1 MKLSEYLH
9 ARGLTD
15 GAFATRVGRDRT
27 SVLRWRRGET
37 IPDPDALRAIADATG
52 NAVTPNDFLLS
63 DDAKTAPAPE
73 AAAP

>member
-1 MKLSEYLH
+1 M
-9 ARGLTD
+9 
-15 GAFATRVGRDRT
+15 
-27 SVLRWRRGET
+27 LRWRRGET